1 MKIMKQLTNNDLYT
15 LSEFTKLNPFLFNKD
30 GLINH
35 DNLQVFEIK
44 RLNECVNW
52 KELHDIFVLN
62 PNSQVEIEITE
73 NKNNPIWVLV
83 IGQNVNFNN
92 HEVILAYFYNIS
104 SIKRKNFELE
114 RSTRLRALML
124 EVTQSIFIADSIEE
138 IFDLS
143 LTNSIKALEKS
154 NYGSIMVKRDDFFK
168 AVSYIGFQDD
178 IVDFNLPCDESFL
191 AKNTNGKMDRFVCL
205 NEDQLGTLTNFRIDE
220 TENRVQIRSTLTG
233 PIKIQGKLYGI
244 INIDSFENNA
254 FDDSDVQTMEFIRN
268 NIEIA
273 ITNHQLYQE
282 KLILSRHDNLTG
294 LYNRHYFEEQF
305 ELNRKRANRYNETFC
320 LVLFDVDHFKSIN
333 DKYGHFVGDQVL
345 KFIANELTENQRESD
360 ILARFG
366 GDEYIGILYETKPD
380 ELSKKYA
387 NLNQYLE
394 NQKIKVDL
402 TLISC
407 SFSFGIAQYPTD
419 GTSLDD
425 LVKIADFEMY
435 KNKRSR
441 RIEE

>member
-1 MKIMKQLTNNDLYT
+1 MKQLTQNELSV

-35 DNLQVFEIK
+35 ENTKIFEIK
-44 RLNECVNW
+44 RLNECVKWND
-52 KELHDIFVLN
+52 LYDIFVLN
-62 PNSQVEIEITE
+62 PNSQIEIEITE
-73 NKNNPIWVLV
+73 NKNNPVWVLI
-83 IGQNVNFNN
+83 IGQSVNYENQT
-92 HEVILAYFYNIS
+92 VILAYFYNIS
-104 SIKRKNFELE
+104 SMKRKSFELE

-143 LTNSIKALEKS
+143 LANSIKALEKS
-154 NYGSIMVKRDDFFK
+154 NYGSIMVKRDQFFK
-168 AVSYIGFQDD
+168 AVSYIGFPDE
-178 IVDFNLPCDESFL
+178 IVDFNLPCEDSFL
-191 AKNTNGKMDRFVCL
+191 AKNTEGKMDRFVCL
-205 NEDQLGTLTNFRIDE
+205 NEDQLGSLTNFKIDD
-220 TENRVQIRSTLTG
+220 TEHKTQIRSTLTG
-233 PIKIQGKLYGI
+233 PITIQGKLFGI

-305 ELNRKRANRYNETFC
+305 EINRKRANRYEETFC

-333 DKYGHFVGDQVL
+333 DIYGHFVGDQVL
-345 KFIANELTENQRESD
+345 KFISKELIDNQRESD

-366 GDEYIGILYETKPD
+366 GDEFIGILYETSPS

-387 NLNQYLE
+387 NLNQYLV
-394 NQKIKVDL
+394 NQKIKVDQ
-402 TLISC
+402 TLIAS
-407 SFSFGIAQYPTD
+407 SFSFGIAQYPND
-419 GTSLDD
+419 GTNLDD

>member
-1 MKIMKQLTNNDLYT
+1 MKQLSQNELAV

-35 DNLQVFEIK
+35 ENTKVFEIK
-44 RLNECVNW
+44 RLNECVKWND
-52 KELHDIFVLN
+52 LYDIFVLN
-62 PNSQVEIEITE
+62 PNSQIEIEITE
-73 NKNNPIWVLV
+73 NKNNPVWVLI
-83 IGQNVNFNN
+83 IGQSVTYENQT
-92 HEVILAYFYNIS
+92 VILAYFYNIS
-104 SIKRKNFELE
+104 STKRKSFELE

-143 LTNSIKALEKS
+143 LANSIKALEKS
-154 NYGSIMVKRDDFFK
+154 NYGSIMVKHDQFFK
-168 AVSYIGFQDD
+168 AVSYIGFPDD

-191 AKNTNGKMDRFVCL
+191 AKNTEGKMDRFVRL
-205 NEDQLGTLTNFRIDE
+205 NEDQLGTLTNFKIDD
-220 TENRVQIRSTLTG
+220 TEHKTQIRSTLTG
-233 PIKIQGKLYGI
+233 PITIQGKLFGI

-254 FDDSDVQTMEFIRN
+254 FDDSDVKTMEFIRN

-282 KLILSRHDNLTG
+282 KLILSRYDNLTG

-305 ELNRKRANRYNETFC
+305 EINRKRANRYEETFC

-333 DKYGHFVGDQVL
+333 DIYGHFVGDQVL
-345 KFIANELTENQRESD
+345 KFISTGLLDNQRESD

-366 GDEYIGILYETKPD
+366 GDEFIGILYETSPS

-387 NLNQYLE
+387 NLNQYLV
-394 NQKIKVDL
+394 NQKIKVEQ
-402 TLISC
+402 TLIAS
-407 SFSFGIAQYPTD
+407 SFSFGIAQYPND
-419 GTSLDD
+419 GASLDD
-425 LVKIADFEMY
+425 LVKVADFEMY

>member
-1 MKIMKQLTNNDLYT
+1 MKQLTHNELSV
-15 LSEFTKLNPFLFNKD
+15 LSEFTKLNPFLFNKN

-35 DNLQVFEIK
+35 ENTKVFEIK
-44 RLNECVNW
+44 RLDECVKWND
-52 KELHDIFVLN
+52 LYDIFVLN
-62 PNSQVEIEITE
+62 PNSQIEIEITE
-73 NKNNPIWVLV
+73 NKNNPVWVLI
-83 IGQNVNFNN
+83 IGQSVIYENQT
-92 HEVILAYFYNIS
+92 VILAYFYNIS
-104 SIKRKNFELE
+104 SMKRKSIELE

-143 LTNSIKALEKS
+143 LANSIKALEKS
-154 NYGSIMVKRDDFFK
+154 NYGSIMVKRDQFFK
-168 AVSYIGFQDD
+168 AVSYIGFPDE
-178 IVDFNLPCDESFL
+178 IMDFDLPCEESFL
-191 AKNTNGKMDRFVCL
+191 AKNTEGKMDRFVCL
-205 NEDQLGTLTNFRIDE
+205 NEDQLGTLTNFRIDD
-220 TENRVQIRSTLTG
+220 TEHKTQIRSTLTG
-233 PIKIQGKLYGI
+233 PITIQGQLFGI

-305 ELNRKRANRYNETFC
+305 EINRKRANRYEETFC

-333 DKYGHFVGDQVL
+333 DIYGHFVGDQVL
-345 KFIANELTENQRESD
+345 KFISKELLVNQRESD

-366 GDEYIGILYETKPD
+366 GDEFIGILYETSPS
-380 ELSKKYA
+380 ELSKKYI
-387 NLNQYLE
+387 NLNQYLV
-394 NQKIKVDL
+394 NQKIKVDQ
-402 TLISC
+402 TLIAS
-407 SFSFGIAQYPTD
+407 SFSFGIAQYPND
-419 GTSLDD
+419 GTNLDD

-441 RIEE
+441 RIDE